1 MISNSHV
8 QGLIKQLF
16 PSDNKSIQPNDILN
30 LYIKQGKVANPSEL
44 SVNHEVLP
52 YFQEKDKSSSK

>member
-30 LYIKQGKVANPSEL
+30 LYVKQGKITNPSEL
-44 SVNHEVLP
+44 SLNHEILP
-52 YFQEKDKSSSK
+52 YFQEKDKSISK